1 MQNDNLSNN
10 GVNEIGANS
19 EGLSPGRSPPA
30 QQRGSGRHHA
40 TAGIKIG
47 RKKWEK
53 EVNKV
58 VIECWI
64 RSDPTTRRCRKRMKK
79 IWDEK
84 GLFQANEQRIVDQAR
99 MIRVNGWL
107 TEIEI
112 EDIRRRIE
120 GAGEQEHENEDEE
133 QAEQYD
139 AEMQETYTHISFL
152 DEERLLNRA
161 QIAGFEDEEKEL
173 LKDVIN
179 NIRNN
184 PDKNPPNLRYI
195 ERKKVKV
202 ATNKISKV
210 ISIIRTEN
218 ITETNTLIKAAANC
232 VADMAEYKQ
241 RETNDKREPHW
252 RRRILEKQKKLRKDL
267 GQISRMKRH
276 ELHKARTKEKLK
288 RTYHINEKS
297 IEVVH
302 EVW

>member
-1 MQNDNLSNN
+1 
-10 GVNEIGANS
+10 
-19 EGLSPGRSPPA
+19 
-30 QQRGSGRHHA
+30 
-40 TAGIKIG
+40 
-47 RKKWEK
+47 
-53 EVNKV
+53 
-58 VIECWI
+58 
-64 RSDPTTRRCRKRMKK
+64 MKDK
-79 IWDEK
+79 SK
-84 GLFQANEQRIVDQAR
+84 GNVARIVDQAR

-112 EDIRRRIE
+112 EDIRRRID

-152 DEERLLNRA
+152 DEESLLNRA

-184 PDKNPPNLRYI
+184 PDKNSPNLRYI

-202 ATNKISKV
+202 ATNKINKV
-210 ISIIRTEN
+210 ISINRTEN

-232 VADMAEYKQ
+232 VADMVEYKQ

-267 GQISRMKRH
+267 GQITRMKETSYTMLGR
-276 ELHKARTKEKLK
+276 KKKLK
-288 RTYHINEKS
+288 ELIT
-297 IEVVH
+297 
-302 EVW
+302 